1 MKSISRIINK
11 IKLRFYECDSWKYTA
26 IILKLTYENDISLNK
41 KNIIL
46 NKLGLQIDY
55 EQFIFLLNGYKN
67 IISLLELADA
77 KFEIKS
83 HKVFVYLNDLTFE
96 IQTSEEIFI
105 LKEIF
110 VDGVYNFKTTWPKED
125 YVLIDI
131 GMNVALASCYFSAIK
146 KISKVISFEPFGPT
160 FHQAIENIKLN
171 NLINNIIPKNIGLGF
186 SDGILE
192 VEYAPEFRGQV
203 GMQGIDSIKSKVRKK
218 NIESI
223 TIKDT
228 KAEMNE
234 ILKENES
241 KRFIF
246 KIDCEG
252 AEYELI
258 PRIPK
263 EILIRTDIIMVEW
276 HINGPEKIEK
286 WLKENGFL
294 MMSMH
299 PNSKSAGM
307 IYAFKK

>member
-1 MKSISRIINK
+1 MNIISKVFYK
-11 IKLRFYECDSWKYTA
+11 IKLRFYKYGSWEYNSIYLSFINNRDVKVLSNG
-26 IILKLTYENDISLNK
+26 INLKKLSLTTS
-41 KNIIL
+41 KNEF
-46 NKLGLQIDY
+46 N
-55 EQFIFLLNGYKN
+55 FLLNAYN
-67 IISLLELADA
+67 HAVSLVDSCNASFQILDKTLVVSLYGL
-77 KFEIKS
+77 K
-83 HKVFVYLNDLTFE
+83 YE

-105 LKEIF
+105 LNEIF
-110 VDGVYNFKTTWPKED
+110 VEGVYNFKTIKPVND

-146 KISKVISFEPFGPT
+146 KIPKVISFEPFRPT

-171 NLINNIIPKNIGLGF
+171 NLTDNITPKNVGLGA
-186 SDGILE
+186 SDGILK
-192 VEYAPEFRGQV
+192 VEYASEFRGQV
-203 GMQGIDSIKSKVRKK
+203 GMQGIDSIKSKVNNK

-228 KAEMNE
+228 KAEMDK
-234 ILKENES
+234 ILIENET

-263 EILIRTDIIMVEW
+263 EILNKTDIIMIEW
-276 HINGPEKIEK
+276 HIKGPANIEK
-286 WLKENGFL
+286 WLKKHGFL
-294 MMSMH
+294 MISMH

-307 IYAFKK
+307 IYAIKG